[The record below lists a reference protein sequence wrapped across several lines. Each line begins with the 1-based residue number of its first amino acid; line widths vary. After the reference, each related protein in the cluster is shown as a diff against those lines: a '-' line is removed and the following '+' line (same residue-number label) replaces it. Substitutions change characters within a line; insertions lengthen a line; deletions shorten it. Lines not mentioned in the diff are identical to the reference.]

1 MKLSARD
8 PDFCFNLMVQTQSA
22 TAVAEAAHTQD
33 TLIIIHAAFPAMD
46 VFRNTLLEPVKQNEE
61 TTKKDLMMLVLPF
74 AKFMEAKV
82 DDMGPDILSITS
94 LIDEEAVLKETSPTF
109 AAPSKWTRSLC
120 RPPLRR
126 GTRPTPTQ
134 ETLAS
139 SSKRWRTLEPARH
152 LIKATQS
159 CQI

>member
-46 VFRNTLLEPVKQNEE
+46 VFQNTLLEPVKQNEE

-74 AKFMEAKV
+74 AKFMKAKV

-94 LIDEEAVLKETSPTF
+94 LIDEEAVLKDNLAYVCRALKVDKVTVS
-109 AAPSKWTRSLC
+109 AAAAEGDKADACPGN
-120 RPPLRR
+120 P
-126 GTRPTPTQ
+126 GVF
-134 ETLAS
+134 
-139 SSKRWRTLEPARH
+139 LEKVEDA
-152 LIKATQS
+152 
-159 CQI
+159 

>member
-1 MKLSARD
+1 
-8 PDFCFNLMVQTQSA
+8 MVQTQSA

-74 AKFMEAKV
+74 AKFMKAKV

-94 LIDEEAVLKETSPTF
+94 LIDEEAVLKDNLAYVCRALKVDKVAVS
-109 AAPSKWTRSLC
+109 AAAAEGDKADAYPGN
-120 RPPLRR
+120 P
-126 GTRPTPTQ
+126 GVF
-134 ETLAS
+134 
-139 SSKRWRTLEPARH
+139 LEKVEDA
-152 LIKATQS
+152 
-159 CQI
+159 

>member
-74 AKFMEAKV
+74 AKFMKAKV

-94 LIDEEAVLKETSPTF
+94 LIDEEAVLKDNLAYVCRALKVDKVAVS
-109 AAPSKWTRSLC
+109 AAAAE
-120 RPPLRR
+120 
-126 GTRPTPTQ
+126 GD
-134 ETLAS
+134 
-139 SSKRWRTLEPARH
+139 
-152 LIKATQS
+152 KADAYP
-159 CQI
+159 

>member
-74 AKFMEAKV
+74 AKFMKAKV
-82 DDMGPDILSITS
+82 DDMGPDIFSITS
-94 LIDEEAVLKETSPTF
+94 LIDEEAVLKDNLAYVCRALKVDKVAVS
-109 AAPSKWTRSLC
+109 AAAAE
-120 RPPLRR
+120 
-126 GTRPTPTQ
+126 GD
-134 ETLAS
+134 
-139 SSKRWRTLEPARH
+139 
-152 LIKATQS
+152 KADAYP
-159 CQI
+159 